1 MKSTV
6 DQIRERFDRDVERF
20 SNLET
25 GQTATMDAPL
35 TLELIAGVAAAMN
48 PFASD
53 LLDIGCG
60 AGNYCL
66 KILQHIPALNVMLV
80 DLSQSMLERAVQ
92 RVQPATTGLVQ
103 AVQADIRDLDL
114 GESKF
119 DIIVAAAV
127 FHHLREDDDWRSV
140 FRKCHAALRPGGS
153 IWISDLVTHSNQ
165 KVQAV
170 MWERYGKYL
179 EQLSGPEYREKVFA
193 YIEQEDTPRSVG
205 YQVEL
210 LREVGFRAVE
220 ILHKNGCF
228 AAFGGVKGTRSG
240 TG

>member
-1 MKSTV
+1 V
-6 DQIRERFDRDVERF
+6 
-20 SNLET
+20 
-25 GQTATMDAPL
+25 
-35 TLELIAGVAAAMN
+35 
-48 PFASD
+48 
-53 LLDIGCG
+53 
-60 AGNYCL
+60 
-66 KILQHIPALNVMLV
+66 
-80 DLSQSMLERAVQ
+80 
-92 RVQPATTGLVQ
+92 TTGLVQ

-153 IWISDLVTHSNQ
+153 IWISDLVMHSNQ

-170 MWERYGKYL
+170 MWERYGEYL

-210 LREVGFRAVE
+210 LREVGFRDVE
-220 ILHKNGCF
+220 ILHKNSCF
-228 AAFGGVKGTRSG
+228 AAFGGVKGARSG